1 MRVAASDSSA
11 LIHLA
16 AIVRLG
22 LLCEFYDEV
31 IVPPAV
37 WREVVELGAQ
47 RTGVKEVRQAAA
59 EGWLQI
65 KSPTSTATL
74 AFLRGQ
80 LDAGEAEAIALALE
94 QSPEIL
100 LLDEEFG
107 RSIAR
112 QFGLKITGTVGILIR
127 AKLTGRIPSLRQEL
141 DQLRGPGR
149 CYLSE
154 SLYQTALK
162 ETGE

>member
-16 AIVRLG
+16 AIARLG
-22 LLCEFYDEV
+22 LLREFYDMV

-37 WREVVELGAQ
+37 WREVVEQGEQ

-65 KSPTSTATL
+65 KPPASTATL
-74 AFLRGQ
+74 SYLRSQ
-80 LDAGEAEAIALALE
+80 LDEGEAEAIALALE

-100 LLDEEFG
+100 LMDEEFG

-127 AKLTGRIPSLRQEL
+127 AKLAGRIPSLRREL

-154 SLYQTALK
+154 SLCQTALR
-162 ETGE
+162 EVGE